1 MHLGSRNYSIGP
13 GLELGILALVISNPC
28 MYNEV
33 MFTTFELSWMIGAGV
48 IAILLLILVV
58 SFASRAKV
66 FCQYLRTM
74 SGIELKPREVRHAF
88 RVRGKEGVRELFL
101 DLIIREEA
109 KGPAVTPDS
118 KPQKP
123 ILEVIGREG

>member
-1 MHLGSRNYSIGP
+1 
-13 GLELGILALVISNPC
+13 
-28 MYNEV
+28 
-33 MFTTFELSWMIGAGV
+33 MFTTFELSWVVGAV
-48 IAILLLILVV
+48 AIAILFLILVV

-66 FCQYLRTM
+66 FCQYLKTM
-74 SGIELKPREVRHAF
+74 SGIELKPGEVRHAYKL
-88 RVRGKEGVRELFL
+88 RGKEGVRELFL

-123 ILEVIGREG
+123 ITEIIGKKA